1 MASDQFNQIRFVW
14 RDCDRNG
21 EGKRISIRIRK
32 SSFLSTELKEKTME
46 QGKSTKP
53 GAGDAA
59 PELRFLTRG
68 GDEGLLSNVW
78 KDGPA
83 FVLWLRHLG

>member
-1 MASDQFNQIRFVW
+1 
-14 RDCDRNG
+14 
-21 EGKRISIRIRK
+21 
-32 SSFLSTELKEKTME
+32 ME